1 MSANQTSFPGAVDTA
16 PANLAH
22 AGRMPRW
29 AVRSSTI
36 AGFLTQRVVGH
47 DDIYVPLATA
57 SLAGALSAAD
67 FAKLATLQVPTLRLS
82 YTANTDLMN
91 ATAIAATTWTDL
103 HANQSFTVASTA
115 SWFLV
120 SVRLG
125 LVATTGAGNPELA
138 ARALFD
144 SAGSALGVNF
154 AAGMIGG
161 TWEALSGNAFLLS
174 AGTFAAT
181 GTHTIKIQVYG
192 NAAWTA
198 YCRTSSQPNTEFA
211 SITIAELNT

>member
-1 MSANQTSFPGAVDTA
+1 MSGGNDRGGLAIDRLVSALHRGQMPKLDAATA
-16 PANLAH
+16 TRAAL
-22 AGRMPRW
+22 
-29 AVRSSTI
+29 TI
-36 AGFLTQRVVGH
+36 AGYGGDAAIGL
-47 DDIYVPLATA
+47 DAATSA
-57 SLAGALSAAD
+57 LAGALSAAD
-67 FAKLATLQVPTLRLS
+67 FAKLATLQVPALRLS

-161 TWEALSGNAFLLS
+161 TWEALGGNAFLLS
-174 AGTFAAT
+174 AGTFAAI

-198 YCRTSSQPNTEFA
+198 YCRANSQPNTEFA
-211 SITIAELNT
+211 AITIAELNT

>member
-1 MSANQTSFPGAVDTA
+1 MSGRFSESARQITRVTA
-16 PANLAH
+16 PITNTGSAWEPNVGIGAATGAA
-22 AGRMPRW
+22 AGSM
-29 AVRSSTI
+29 
-36 AGFLTQRVVGH
+36 
-47 DDIYVPLATA
+47 
-57 SLAGALSAAD
+57 SAAD
-67 FAKLATLQVPTLRLS
+67 FAKLATLQVPVLRLS

-120 SVRLG
+120 VVRLG

-138 ARALFD
+138 ARCLLD
-144 SAGSALGVNF
+144 SAGTPLGVNF

-192 NAAWTA
+192 NGAWTG
-198 YCRTSSQPNTEFA
+198 YCRASSQPNTEFA